1 MSKHKLY
8 ICQICNTTPDQ
19 ISHHK
24 SHLESQKHKDKRE
37 ILELTLSKISES
49 KLIEEYHT
57 SNISDIISNKETFY
71 YYEKLNNNFD
81 EVEDIK
87 KMSELVK
94 NISNREALRDKIHE
108 IHNFLR
114 NSGAGYGM
122 NALKVFNFLYGLK
135 KIEAYGLIDK
145 YELKRPECE
154 FSYLLQKA
162 REEKNDEITELI
174 LSGISECVKDS
185 PLSRVLYYELPQNIK
200 ANVFSH
206 LVKEIESI
214 SEIEKSCNVLLSGK
228 IYEYFIGRDETAISE
243 LGAYFTDRHIVN
255 YILQKLNP
263 VLLENGRINDMID
276 MFGGSGGFTTGY
288 IDFLN
293 DKYPNQIDWESE
305 ISKIHHYDINE
316 DVIKSASLEILCM
329 TQNLP
334 DIENVTYKNAFTND
348 FGGNKFMYILTNP
361 PYGGDKN
368 KQSDIQIKREK
379 IKNFIKSQIAIN
391 SLDAE
396 TLKNRNTQLKK
407 IEREERQEKK
417 ESEKTKV
424 CLSSCSDRIN
434 IFAKKHEISGSD
446 KESCS
451 LILMMELLAK
461 NGTAIGVLKEGVFF
475 NKTYKDLRKCLVEN
489 FNVIEIISVP
499 QDQFENTSTKTSIVI
514 FQNTDQKTTEVRF
527 SDLVVEKNEV
537 DEFAEL
543 NGEIY
548 MTKNKGDISSVSD
561 KLVSIASVE
570 DILLNPICSLNAKDY
585 NKKVIVCGDGYDIVR
600 LGDIVKLE
608 NGYAFKSSEYSNS
621 GIPLLSIKH
630 LPSCSINDCHYI
642 NENQKYNKFMI
653 KKNDI
658 LIALSGNTI
667 GKFGIYLN
675 DYISYLNQR
684 VAKITISDLIFN
696 RYLYF
701 IFEAIDFQEYILKI
715 SNNSAQPNVSSIDI
729 EKLKIPVPKSQ
740 AKIQEW
746 VDKISRPYEKMN
758 SNKSRINELETFAQ
772 TRIKQICENE
782 DCDEVELGSICE
794 IKYGTRITKKDN
806 EIGIIPVYGGGD
818 ITFFTNKSNRNK
830 GTLIISRYAL
840 SKTCVRLV
848 YTNFYLNDSGLS
860 IHCLNEDLQNYINA
874 LLLTNFMQN
883 HIYKNCT
890 SGSIQKNLN
899 MNIFRNIKIQ
909 IPKNKQLIQN
919 LESTFKEIE
928 TLQIEMKEAEL
939 EYKKFIK
946 ELSEEAIPNQ
956 EEQSHIPDM
965 SSEPEQ
971 PDVVDKPIQDEIV
984 IKKKSST
991 KSVRKLKSK

>member
-24 SHLESQKHKDKRE
+24 THLESQKHKDKRE
-37 ILELTLSKISES
+37 ILKLKLSKIFESE
-49 KLIEEYHT
+49 LIEDYNT
-57 SNISDIISNKETFY
+57 SNIDEIISNKETFY
-71 YYEKLNNNFD
+71 YYEKLNNNSD
-81 EVEDIK
+81 ETEELQ
-87 KMSELVK
+87 KMAEELE
-94 NISNREALRDKIHE
+94 NISNKEALRDKIHE

-135 KIEAYGLIDK
+135 KIETYGLIDK
-145 YELKRPECE
+145 YKLKRPECE

-162 REEKNDEITELI
+162 NKGENEEITQLI
-174 LSGISECVKDS
+174 LHDISECVKKSD
-185 PLSRVLYYELPQNIK
+185 LSKFLYYELPQNIK

-214 SEIEKSCNVLLSGK
+214 SKIEKTCKVLLSGK

-255 YILQKLNP
+255 YILRKLNP

-293 DKYPNQIDWESE
+293 EKYTDQIDWESE

-329 TQNLP
+329 TRELP
-334 DIENVTYKNAFTND
+334 NSDNITYRNAFTSD
-348 FGGNKFMYILTNP
+348 FGRNKFTYILTNP

-379 IKNFIKSQIAIN
+379 IKNFIKSQIASN
-391 SLDAE
+391 SLDTE
-396 TLKNRNTQLKK
+396 TLKNRNIQLKK

-424 CLSSCSDRIN
+424 CLSSCSDRIQ
-434 IFAKKHEISGSD
+434 IFAKNHELSGND

-475 NKTYKDLRKCLVEN
+475 NKTYKDLRKCLIEN
-489 FNVIEIISVP
+489 FNVVEIISVP

-527 SDLVVEKNEV
+527 SDLVVEKNDV

-543 NGEIY
+543 NGEIC
-548 MTKNKGDISSVSD
+548 MTKNKGDISNVSD

-585 NKKVIVCGDGYDIVR
+585 NKKVVVCGEGYELVK
-600 LGDIVKLE
+600 LGDISDINMGSTPSTNNHIYWD
-608 NGYAFKSSEYSNS
+608 NGNIPWVSIAELNNNIIYDTKKHITKEGERTMKNRKIPINS
-621 GIPLLSIKH
+621 ILLSFK
-630 LPSCSINDCHYI
+630 LSIGKLAISGVEMYC
-642 NENQKYNKFMI
+642 NEAIVYLNSKI
-653 KKNDI
+653 KKISQMYIYYI
-658 LIALSGNTI
+658 LEGLDLEKYGRGTI
-667 GKFGIYLN
+667 GSHGNLN
-675 DYISYLNQR
+675 
-684 VAKITISDLIFN
+684 K
-696 RYLYF
+696 
-701 IFEAIDFQEYILKI
+701 EILT
-715 SNNSAQPNVSSIDI
+715 NLQ
-729 EKLKIPVPKSQ
+729 IPVPKSQ
-740 AKIQEW
+740 SKIQEW
-746 VDKISRPYEKMN
+746 VDKISRPYDKMN
-758 SNKSRINELETFAQ
+758 SNKSRIHELEKFVQ
-772 TRIKQICENE
+772 MRIKEISENE
-782 DCDEVELGSICE
+782 DCELVELGSICKY
-794 IKYGTRITKKDN
+794 IKSGKAINT
-806 EIGIIPVYGGGD
+806 E
-818 ITFFTNKSNRNK
+818 NRN
-830 GTLIISRYAL
+830 GTLYPYYAANGIS
-840 SKTCVRLV
+840 
-848 YTNFYLNDSGLS
+848 G
-860 IHCLNEDLQNYINA
+860 YINEYIFDGKYIICA
-874 LLLTNFMQN
+874 QDGSIGATHLVNCKFYASN
-883 HIYKNCT
+883 HVWILKIVDSIDPYYIYSILKNNIDYTKIT
-890 SGSIQKNLN
+890 SGSVIPKLTKEK
-899 MNIFRNIKIQ
+899 ISKLEIQ
-909 IPKNKQLIQN
+909 IPKNRQLIQD
-919 LESTFKEIE
+919 LEPTFKEIE
-928 TLQIEMKEAEL
+928 TLQIEMKDSES
-939 EYKKFIK
+939 EYKKLIK

-956 EEQSHIPDM
+956 GGQSHIPDM
-965 SSEPEQ
+965 APEPEQ
-971 PDVVDKPIQDEIV
+971 PDVVDEPIQDEIV

-991 KSVRKLKSK
+991 KSARKLK

>member
-24 SHLESQKHKDKRE
+24 THLESQKHKDKRE
-37 ILELTLSKISES
+37 ILKLKLSKISES
-49 KLIEEYHT
+49 SLIEEYNT
-57 SNISDIISNKETFY
+57 SNIDEIISNKETFY
-71 YYEKLNNNFD
+71 YYEKLNNNSD
-81 EVEDIK
+81 EVEELQ

-154 FSYLLQKA
+154 FSHLLQKA

-174 LSGISECVKDS
+174 LSGISECVKKSD
-185 PLSRVLYYELPQNIK
+185 LSKFLYYELPQNIK

-214 SEIEKSCNVLLSGK
+214 SEIEKTCNVLLSGK

-255 YILQKLNP
+255 YILRKLNP
-263 VLLENGRINDMID
+263 VLFDNGRINDMID

-288 IDFLN
+288 IDYLN
-293 DKYPNQIDWESE
+293 EKYPDQIVWESE

-329 TQNLP
+329 TRELP
-334 DIENVTYKNAFTND
+334 DVENITYRNAFTDD
-348 FGGNKFMYILTNP
+348 FGGRKFTYILTNP

-379 IKNFIKSQIAIN
+379 IKNFIKSQIASN
-391 SLDAE
+391 TLDVE
-396 TLKNRNTQLKK
+396 TLKNRNIQLKK
-407 IEREERQEKK
+407 IEKEERQEKK
-417 ESEKTKV
+417 EIEKTKV
-424 CLSSCSDRIN
+424 CLSSCGDRIQ
-434 IFAKKHEISGSD
+434 IFAKNHELSGTD

-475 NKTYKDLRKCLVEN
+475 NKTYKDLRKCLIEN
-489 FNVIEIISVP
+489 FNVVEIISVP

-543 NGEIY
+543 NGEIC
-548 MTKNKGDISSVSD
+548 MTKNKGDISNVSD

-570 DILLNPICSLNAKDY
+570 DILMNPIYSLNAKDY
-585 NKKVIVCGDGYDIVR
+585 NKKVIVCGDGYELVK
-600 LGDIVKLE
+600 LGDICVCLATTKHCTNIAKL
-608 NGYAFKSSEYSNS
+608 NGKFKFYNSSQNSNLYVDFCEIKEYSIILGQGGNFNIHFDKDFTPS
-621 GIPLLSIKH
+621 KHVCVIQSIEKNIILLKYLYYIIPTLQT
-630 LPSCSINDCHYI
+630 Y
-642 NENQKYNKFMI
+642 
-653 KKNDI
+653 
-658 LIALSGNTI
+658 LIMNGS
-667 GKFGIYLN
+667 
-675 DYISYLNQR
+675 
-684 VAKITISDLIFN
+684 TISWLN
-696 RYLYF
+696 RTNIKEF
-701 IFEAIDFQEYILKI
+701 YIPI
-715 SNNSAQPNVSSIDI
+715 
-729 EKLKIPVPKSQ
+729 PKSQ

-746 VDKISRPYEKMN
+746 VDKISRPYDKMN
-758 SNKSRINELETFAQ
+758 SNKSRITELETFVKI
-772 TRIKQICENE
+772 RIKEICENE
-782 DCDEVELGSICE
+782 DCELVELGSICE
-794 IKYGTRITKKDN
+794 FKSGKFNTCIMDNNGPYQFFNATINSIGFHSEYCFDGEKYILLIKSGNVKASGLGSVITVKGK
-806 EIGIIPVYGGGD
+806 IAGVSD
-818 ITFFTNKSNRNK
+818 IVQIKSNINIDYLCNILQ
-830 GTLIISRYAL
+830 LIKDKIRETSNNSVGLGHLKISEV
-840 SKTCVRLV
+840 K
-848 YTNFYLNDSGLS
+848 
-860 IHCLNEDLQNYINA
+860 
-874 LLLTNFMQN
+874 
-883 HIYKNCT
+883 K
-890 SGSIQKNLN
+890 
-899 MNIFRNIKIQ
+899 IKIH
-909 IPKNKQLIQN
+909 IPKNKQLIQD
-919 LESTFKEIE
+919 LEPTFQEIE
-928 TLQIEMKEAEL
+928 NLQTEMKEAEI
-939 EYKKFIK
+939 EYKILIK
-946 ELSEEAIPNQ
+946 ELSQEAIPNQ
-956 EEQSHIPDM
+956 ESQQDVLDTAPESEQQIEQEVID
-965 SSEPEQ
+965 EP
-971 PDVVDKPIQDEIV
+971 VQDEIV

-991 KSVRKLKSK
+991 KTARKLKSK

>member
-1 MSKHKLY
+1 MSKHKIY

-24 SHLESQKHKDKRE
+24 THLESQKHKDKRE
-37 ILELTLSKISES
+37 ILKLKLSKLSES
-49 KLIEEYHT
+49 ELIEDYNT
-57 SNISDIISNKETFY
+57 SNIDEIISNKETFY
-71 YYEKLNNNFD
+71 YYEKLNNNSD
-81 EVEDIK
+81 ETEELQ

-145 YELKRPECE
+145 YGELKRPECE
-154 FSYLLQKA
+154 FSHLLQKA
-162 REEKNDEITELI
+162 KEAKDDEITELI
-174 LSGISECVKDS
+174 LSKISECVKKS

-214 SEIEKSCNVLLSGK
+214 SEIEKTCNVLLSGK

-255 YILQKLNP
+255 YILRKLNP
-263 VLLENGRINDMID
+263 VLLENGLINDMID

-288 IDFLN
+288 VDYLN
-293 DKYPNQIDWESE
+293 EKYPDQIDWNTE
-305 ISKIHHYDINE
+305 INKIHHYDINE

-329 TQNLP
+329 TRELP
-334 DIENVTYKNAFTND
+334 NVENITYRNAFASD
-348 FGGNKFMYILTNP
+348 FGERNFTYILTNP

-379 IKNFIKSQIAIN
+379 IKNFIKSQIATN

-396 TLKNRNTQLKK
+396 TLKNRNIQLKK
-407 IEREERQEKK
+407 IEKEERQEKK

-424 CLSSCSDRIN
+424 CLSSCSDRIQ
-434 IFAKKHEISGSD
+434 IFAKNHKLTGSD

-475 NKTYKDLRKCLVEN
+475 NKTYKDLRKCLIEN
-489 FNVIEIISVP
+489 FNVVEIISVP

-514 FQNTDQKTTEVRF
+514 FQNTEQKTTEVKF

-543 NGEIY
+543 NGEIC

-570 DILLNPICSLNAKDY
+570 DILFNQICSLNAKDY
-585 NKKVIVCGDGYDIVR
+585 NKKVIVCGDGYELKTLGEICRDISTNKNIASSDRVDGKFR
-600 LGDIVKLE
+600 FFTCSREESTHNEYHYEGTFIIHGSRGSTIKESIFMTNNEKFAIGTSMIISEVKNKCESKYIYYYLKL
-608 NGYAFKSSEYSNS
+608 NQ
-621 GIPLLSIKH
+621 SIFNK
-630 LPSCSINDCHYI
+630 YI
-642 NENQKYNKFMI
+642 NGSAIPMI
-653 KKNDI
+653 SKSNYYDI
-658 LIALSGNTI
+658 
-667 GKFGIYLN
+667 
-675 DYISYLNQR
+675 
-684 VAKITISDLIFN
+684 
-696 RYLYF
+696 
-701 IFEAIDFQEYILKI
+701 
-715 SNNSAQPNVSSIDI
+715 
-729 EKLKIPVPKSQ
+729 KIPIPKSQ

-746 VDKISRPYEKMN
+746 VDKISRPYDKMN
-758 SNKSRINELETFAQ
+758 SNKSRINELETFVQ
-772 TRIKQICENE
+772 IRIKEICENE
-782 DCDEVELGSICE
+782 DCDEVELGSICKY
-794 IKYGTRITKKDN
+794 IKSGKAINN
-806 EIGIIPVYGGGD
+806 E
-818 ITFFTNKSNRNK
+818 NRK
-830 GTLIISRYAL
+830 GTLYPYYAANGISGYVDEYIFDGKYIICAQDGSIGATHLVNCKFYASNHVWILKINDAVNPYYVYSILKNNVDYTKIISGSVIPKLTKEKL
-840 SKTCVRLV
+840 STLK
-848 YTNFYLNDSGLS
+848 
-860 IHCLNEDLQNYINA
+860 IN
-874 LLLTNFMQN
+874 
-883 HIYKNCT
+883 
-890 SGSIQKNLN
+890 
-899 MNIFRNIKIQ
+899 
-909 IPKNKQLIQN
+909 IPKNKKLIQD
-919 LESTFKEIE
+919 LDPTFQEIE
-928 TLQIEMKEAEL
+928 TLQNEMKEAES
-939 EYKKFIK
+939 EYKKLIK

-965 SSEPEQ
+965 APEPEQ
-971 PDVVDKPIQDEIV
+971 PDVVDEPIQDEIV

-991 KSVRKLKSK
+991 KSVRKLK

>member
-24 SHLESQKHKDKRE
+24 THLESQKHKDKRE
-37 ILELTLSKISES
+37 ILKLKLSKISES
-49 KLIEEYHT
+49 KLIEEYNT
-57 SNISDIISNKETFY
+57 SNIDEIISNKETFY
-71 YYEKLNNNFD
+71 YYEKLNNNSD
-81 EVEDIK
+81 EVEELQ

-135 KIEAYGLIDK
+135 KIEVYGLIDK

-154 FSYLLQKA
+154 FSHLLQKA

-174 LSGISECVKDS
+174 LSGISECVKKSD
-185 PLSRVLYYELPQNIK
+185 LSKFLYYELPQNIK

-214 SEIEKSCNVLLSGK
+214 SEIEKTCNVLLSGK

-255 YILQKLNP
+255 YILRKLNP
-263 VLLENGRINDMID
+263 VLLENGHINDMID

-288 IDFLN
+288 IDYLN
-293 DKYPNQIDWESE
+293 EKYPDQIKWESE

-329 TQNLP
+329 TRELP
-334 DIENVTYKNAFTND
+334 NIENITYRNAFTDD
-348 FGGNKFMYILTNP
+348 FGGRKFTYILTNP

-379 IKNFIKSQIAIN
+379 IKNFIKSQIASN
-391 SLDAE
+391 TLDVE
-396 TLKNRNTQLKK
+396 TLKNRNIQLKK
-407 IEREERQEKK
+407 IDVQERQEKK

-424 CLSSCSDRIN
+424 CLSSCSDRIQ
-434 IFAKKHEISGSD
+434 IFAKNHELSGTD

-475 NKTYKDLRKCLVEN
+475 NKTYKDLRKCLIEN
-489 FNVIEIISVP
+489 FNVVEIISVP
-499 QDQFENTSTKTSIVI
+499 QDQFENTSTKTSIII

-543 NGEIY
+543 NGEIC
-548 MTKNKGDISSVSD
+548 MTKNKGDISNVSD

-570 DILLNPICSLNAKDY
+570 DILMNPICSLNAKDY
-585 NKKVIVCGDGYDIVR
+585 NKKVVVCGDGYELMR
-600 LGDIVKLE
+600 LE
-608 NGYAFKSSEYSNS
+608 
-621 GIPLLSIKH
+621 
-630 LPSCSINDCHYI
+630 
-642 NENQKYNKFMI
+642 
-653 KKNDI
+653 
-658 LIALSGNTI
+658 
-667 GKFGIYLN
+667 
-675 DYISYLNQR
+675 
-684 VAKITISDLIFN
+684 DL
-696 RYLYF
+696 
-701 IFEAIDFQEYILKI
+701 
-715 SNNSAQPNVSSIDI
+715 
-729 EKLKIPVPKSQ
+729 
-740 AKIQEW
+740 
-746 VDKISRPYEKMN
+746 
-758 SNKSRINELETFAQ
+758 
-772 TRIKQICENE
+772 
-782 DCDEVELGSICE
+782 CE
-794 IKYGTRITKKDN
+794 INLGTRITKKENKD
-806 EIGIIPVYGGGD
+806 GIIPVYGGGD
-818 ITFFTNKSNRNK
+818 ITFYTNKSNRNK

-840 SKTCVRLV
+840 SKTCVRLIQ
-848 YTNFYLNDSGLS
+848 TNFYLNDSGLS
-860 IHCLNEDLQNYINA
+860 IKSKKENLQKFIELFLLTEFMQNYIY
-874 LLLTNFMQN
+874 T
-883 HIYKNCT
+883 NCT

-899 MNIFRNIKIQ
+899 MNIFRNLQIPIPKSQAKIQ
-909 IPKNKQLIQN
+909 EWVDKISRPYDKMNSNKSRINELETFVQMRIKEISENEDCELVELGSICEINSKKILRYETSYGKNEGLYKFHTGATDGKFYCDKYNIDKYVIILNKTNGSGKCNIFLDKYVSCAKQTFICQSKNNELETQYIYYFLFDKKEKLEIGYIGACHKNLSNDFLNKFKIHIPKNKQLIQD
-919 LESTFKEIE
+919 LEPTFQEIE
-928 TLQIEMKEAEL
+928 TLQTEMKEAEI
-939 EYKKFIK
+939 EYKRLIK
-946 ELSEEAIPNQ
+946 ELSQEAIPNQ
-956 EEQSHIPDM
+956 ESHQDIPYTAPEPVQQI
-965 SSEPEQ
+965 EPE
-971 PDVVDKPIQDEIV
+971 VVDEPIQDEIV

-991 KSVRKLKSK
+991 KTARKLKSK

>member
-1 MSKHKLY
+1 MSKHKIY
-8 ICQICNTTPDQ
+8 ICQICNTSPDQ

-24 SHLESQKHKDKRE
+24 THIESQKHKDKRE
-37 ILELTLSKISES
+37 ILKLKLSKLSES
-49 KLIEEYHT
+49 GLIEEYHT
-57 SNISDIISNKETFY
+57 SNIDEIISNKETFY
-71 YYEKLNNNFD
+71 YYEKLNNNSD

-154 FSYLLQKA
+154 FSHLLQKA
-162 REEKNDEITELI
+162 KEAKDDEITELI

-214 SEIEKSCNVLLSGK
+214 SEIEKSFNVLLSGK

-334 DIENVTYKNAFTND
+334 DIENVTYKNAFTSD

-379 IKNFIKSQIAIN
+379 IKNFIKSQIATN

-424 CLSSCSDRIN
+424 CLSSCGDRIN
-434 IFAKKHEISGSD
+434 IFAKNRELSGSD

-475 NKTYKDLRKCLVEN
+475 NKTYKDLRKCLIEN
-489 FNVIEIISVP
+489 FNVVEIISVP

-514 FQNTDQKTTEVRF
+514 FQNTDQKTTEIRF

-543 NGEIY
+543 NGEIC

-570 DILLNPICSLNAKDY
+570 DILMNPIYSLNAKDY
-585 NKKVIVCGDGYDIVR
+585 NKKVIICGDGYELVR
-600 LGDIVKLE
+600 LGDICECLTTTKHCTNIGKT
-608 NGYAFKSSEYSNS
+608 NGKFKFYNSSQNSNLYVDFCEITEYSIILGQGGNFNIHFDKDFTPS
-621 GIPLLSIKH
+621 KH
-630 LPSCSINDCHYI
+630 VCVIQS
-642 NENQKYNKFMI
+642 I
-653 KKNDI
+653 KKNII
-658 LIALSGNTI
+658 LLKYLYYIIPELQ
-667 GKFGIYLN
+667 KFIIVNG
-675 DYISYLNQR
+675 S
-684 VAKITISDLIFN
+684 TISWLNKTNIKN
-696 RYLYF
+696 LELP
-701 IFEAIDFQEYILKI
+701 I
-715 SNNSAQPNVSSIDI
+715 
-729 EKLKIPVPKSQ
+729 PKSQ

-746 VDKISRPYEKMN
+746 VDKISRPYDKMN
-758 SNKSRINELETFAQ
+758 SNKSRINELETFVQ
-772 TRIKQICENE
+772 TRIKEICENE
-782 DCDEVELGSICE
+782 DCDEVELESICE

-919 LESTFKEIE
+919 LESTFQEIE
-928 TLQIEMKEAEL
+928 TLQNEMKEAES
-939 EYKKFIK
+939 EYKKLIK
-946 ELSEEAIPNQ
+946 ELSQEAIPNQ

-965 SSEPEQ
+965 APEPEQ
-971 PDVVDKPIQDEIV
+971 PDVVDEPIQDEIV

>member
-24 SHLESQKHKDKRE
+24 THLESQKHKDKSE
-37 ILELTLSKISES
+37 ILKLKLSKISES
-49 KLIEEYHT
+49 SLIEEYNT
-57 SNISDIISNKETFY
+57 SNIDEIISNKETFY
-71 YYEKLNNNFD
+71 YYEKLNNNSD
-81 EVEDIK
+81 EIEDIK

-154 FSYLLQKA
+154 FSHLLQKA

-174 LSGISECVKDS
+174 LSGISECVKES

-214 SEIEKSCNVLLSGK
+214 SEIEKTCNVLLSGK

-255 YILQKLNP
+255 YILRKLNP
-263 VLLENGRINDMID
+263 VLLENRRINDMID

-288 IDFLN
+288 IDYLN
-293 DKYPNQIDWESE
+293 EKYPDQIDWESE

-329 TQNLP
+329 TRELP
-334 DIENVTYKNAFTND
+334 NVENITYRNAFTDD
-348 FGGNKFMYILTNP
+348 FGGRKFTYILTNP
-361 PYGGDKN
+361 PYGGDKI

-379 IKNFIKSQIAIN
+379 IKNFIKSQIASN
-391 SLDAE
+391 TLDVE
-396 TLKNRNTQLKK
+396 TLKNRNIQLKK
-407 IEREERQEKK
+407 IEKEESQEKK

-424 CLSSCSDRIN
+424 CLSSCSDRIQ
-434 IFAKKHEISGSD
+434 IFAKNHELSGTD

-475 NKTYKDLRKCLVEN
+475 NKTYKDLRKCLIEN
-489 FNVIEIISVP
+489 FNVVEIISVP

-543 NGEIY
+543 NGEIC
-548 MTKNKGDISSVSD
+548 MTKNKGDISNVSD

-570 DILLNPICSLNAKDY
+570 DILMNPNCSLNAKDY
-585 NKKVIVCGDGYDIVR
+585 NKKVIVCGDGYELVK
-600 LGDIVKLE
+600 LGDIAKLE
-608 NGYAFKSSEYSNS
+608 NGKQLDKKNIVDGIYPVYGGGLKPVGFHNEYNR
-621 GIPLLSIKH
+621 
-630 LPSCSINDCHYI
+630 
-642 NENQKYNKFMI
+642 ENCTIVAGTGNCGFVQFDKNKFWASQCFTI
-653 KKNDI
+653 KSN
-658 LIALSGNTI
+658 N
-667 GKFGIYLN
+667 
-675 DYISYLNQR
+675 
-684 VAKITISDLIFN
+684 DLIN
-696 RYLYF
+696 KYLF
-701 IFEAIDFQEYILKI
+701 IICKSIENILMNSSSGSVQKFIRANQFIDML
-715 SNNSAQPNVSSIDI
+715 
-729 EKLKIPVPKSQ
+729 IPIPKSK

-746 VDKISRPYEKMN
+746 VDKISRLYDKMN
-758 SNKSRINELETFAQ
+758 SNKFRIDELETFVKI
-772 TRIKQICENE
+772 RIKEICENE
-782 DCDEVELGSICE
+782 DCELVELGSICE
-794 IKYGTRITKKDN
+794 FKSGKFNTCIMDNNGPYQFFNATINSIGFHSEYCFDGEKYILLIKSGNVKASGLGSVITVKGK
-806 EIGIIPVYGGGD
+806 IAGVSD
-818 ITFFTNKSNRNK
+818 IVQIKSNINI
-830 GTLIISRYAL
+830 GYLCNILQLIKDKIRETSNNSVGLGHLKISEV
-840 SKTCVRLV
+840 K
-848 YTNFYLNDSGLS
+848 
-860 IHCLNEDLQNYINA
+860 
-874 LLLTNFMQN
+874 
-883 HIYKNCT
+883 K
-890 SGSIQKNLN
+890 
-899 MNIFRNIKIQ
+899 IKIH
-909 IPKNKQLIQN
+909 IPKNNQIIQD
-919 LESTFKEIE
+919 LEPTFQEIE
-928 TLQIEMKEAEL
+928 TLQTEMKESEI
-939 EYKKFIK
+939 EYKRLIK
-946 ELSEEAIPNQ
+946 ELSQEAIPNQ
-956 EEQSHIPDM
+956 ESQQDVLDTAPESVQQI
-965 SSEPEQ
+965 EPEVL
-971 PDVVDKPIQDEIV
+971 DEPIQDEIV

-991 KSVRKLKSK
+991 KTARKLKSK

>member
-1 MSKHKLY
+1 MSKHKIY
-8 ICQICNTTPDQ
+8 ICQICNTSPDQ

-24 SHLESQKHKDKRE
+24 THLESQKHKDKRE
-37 ILELTLSKISES
+37 ILKLKLSKLSES
-49 KLIEEYHT
+49 ELIEDYNT
-57 SNISDIISNKETFY
+57 SNIDEIISNKETFY
-71 YYEKLNNNFD
+71 YYEKLNNNSD
-81 EVEDIK
+81 ETEELQ

-145 YELKRPECE
+145 YDELKRPECE
-154 FSYLLQKA
+154 FSHLLQKA
-162 REEKNDEITELI
+162 NEAKDNEITELI
-174 LSGISECVKDS
+174 LSGISECVKKS

-200 ANVFSH
+200 ASVFSH

-214 SEIEKSCNVLLSGK
+214 SEIEKTCNVLLSGK

-255 YILQKLNP
+255 YILRKLNP

-293 DKYPNQIDWESE
+293 EKYPDQIDWESE

-334 DIENVTYKNAFTND
+334 DNENITYRNAFTYD
-348 FGGNKFMYILTNP
+348 FEGRNFTYILTNP

-379 IKNFIKSQIAIN
+379 IKNFIKSQIASN

-396 TLKNRNTQLKK
+396 TLKNRNIQLKK
-407 IEREERQEKK
+407 IEKEERQEKK

-424 CLSSCSDRIN
+424 CLSSCSDRIQ
-434 IFAKKHEISGSD
+434 IFAKNHKLTGSD

-475 NKTYKDLRKCLVEN
+475 NKTYKDLRKCLIEN
-489 FNVIEIISVP
+489 FNVVEIISVP

-514 FQNTDQKTTEVRF
+514 FQNTEQKTTEVRF
-527 SDLVVEKNEV
+527 IDLVVEKNEV

-543 NGEIY
+543 NGEIC

-561 KLVSIASVE
+561 KLVSIASAE

-585 NKKVIVCGDGYDIVR
+585 NKKVIICGQGYELVK
-600 LGDIVKLE
+600 LGDICEFTK
-608 NGYAFKSSEYSNS
+608 YKSQKSSDGKFNHYTCSNT
-621 GIPLLSIKH
+621 
-630 LPSCSINDCHYI
+630 
-642 NENQKYNKFMI
+642 I
-653 KKNDI
+653 KKCSD
-658 LIALSGNTI
+658 GNII
-667 GKFGIYLN
+667 G
-675 DYISYLNQR
+675 
-684 VAKITISDLIFN
+684 
-696 RYLYF
+696 
-701 IFEAIDFQEYILKI
+701 EYILIGSRGTITDALHYCNGNFGCGDNMFVFNSSKI
-715 SNNSAQPNVSSIDI
+715 NNIYIYNILLSTKEQIKTYINGST
-729 EKLKIPVPKSQ
+729 IPMISLTQFKNIQIPIPKSQ

-746 VDKISRPYEKMN
+746 VDKISKPYDKMN
-758 SNKSRINELETFAQ
+758 SNKSRINELETFVQ
-772 TRIKQICENE
+772 TRIKEICENE

-806 EIGIIPVYGGGD
+806 ENGIIPVYGGGD

-860 IHCLNEDLQNYINA
+860 IHCLNKDLQNYINA
-874 LLLTNFMQN
+874 LLLTNLMQN
-883 HIYKNCT
+883 YIYKNCT

-909 IPKNKQLIQN
+909 IPKNRQVIQD
-919 LESTFKEIE
+919 LDPTFQEIE
-928 TLQIEMKEAEL
+928 TLQNEMKEAES
-939 EYKKFIK
+939 EYKKLIK
-946 ELSEEAIPNQ
+946 KLSEEAIPNQ

-965 SSEPEQ
+965 VPELEQ
-971 PDVVDKPIQDEIV
+971 PDIVDEPIQDEIV

>member
-24 SHLESQKHKDKRE
+24 SHLDSQKHKDKHE
-37 ILELTLSKISES
+37 ILKLKLSKISES

-71 YYEKLNNNFD
+71 YYEKLNNNSD

-135 KIEAYGLIDK
+135 KIETYGLIDK
-145 YELKRPECE
+145 YELKRPECQ

-162 REEKNDEITELI
+162 IEEKNEEITELI
-174 LSGISECVKDS
+174 LSKISECVKES

-214 SEIEKSCNVLLSGK
+214 SEIEKTCNVLLSGK

-255 YILQKLNP
+255 YILRKLNP

-288 IDFLN
+288 IDYLN
-293 DKYPNQIDWESE
+293 KKYPDQIDWDSE
-305 ISKIHHYDINE
+305 IGKIHHYDINE

-329 TQNLP
+329 TRKLP
-334 DIENVTYKNAFTND
+334 DVENITYRNAFTDD
-348 FGGNKFMYILTNP
+348 FGGRNFTYILTNP
-361 PYGGDKN
+361 PYGGDKI

-379 IKNFIKSQIAIN
+379 IKNIIKSQIASNI
-391 SLDAE
+391 LDE
-396 TLKNRNTQLKK
+396 DTLKNRNIQLKK
-407 IEREERQEKK
+407 IEGQERKEKK
-417 ESEKTKV
+417 DSEKTKV
-424 CLSSCSDRIN
+424 CLSSCGDRIQ
-434 IFAKKHEISGSD
+434 IFAKNHELSGTD

-475 NKTYKDLRKCLVEN
+475 NKTYKDLRKCLIEN
-489 FNVIEIISVP
+489 FNVVEIISVP

-543 NGEIY
+543 NGEIC
-548 MTKNKGDISSVSD
+548 MTKNKGDISNVSD
-561 KLVSIASVE
+561 KLVSIATLE
-570 DILLNPICSLNAKDY
+570 DILMNPIYSLNAKDY
-585 NKKVIVCGDGYDIVR
+585 NKKVVVCGDEYELVK
-600 LGDIVKLE
+600 LGDIAKLE
-608 NGYAFKSSEYSNS
+608 NGYAFKSSEYSKS
-621 GIPLLSIKH
+621 GIPILSIKH
-630 LPSCSINDCHYI
+630 LPSCSINNCNFI
-642 NENQKYNKFMI
+642 IENKKYDKFII

-667 GKFGIYLN
+667 GKFGLYLN

-684 VAKITISDLIFN
+684 VARITISNIIIN

-701 IFEAIDFQEYILKI
+701 IFDAIDFQKYIIKI
-715 SNNSAQPNVSSIDI
+715 SNNSAQPNVSSIEI
-729 EKLKIPVPKSQ
+729 EKLQIPIPKSQ

-746 VDKISRPYEKMN
+746 VDKILRPYDKMN
-758 SNKSRINELETFAQ
+758 SNKSRINELETFVQ
-772 TRIKQICENE
+772 IRIKEIYENE
-782 DCDEVELGSICE
+782 DCELVELGSICE
-794 IKYGTRITKKDN
+794 YIKTGKNKTPDDKKGLLYPYYGTADITGYTDYYLFDGKHILVARNGTMGNCFLVQGKIYPSDHIFVIKNKKEYSISFIFYLIKELSN
-806 EIGIIPVYGGGD
+806 EIK
-818 ITFFTNKSNRNK
+818 NKSNGSTIK
-830 GTLIISRYAL
+830 GIS
-840 SKTCVRLV
+840 K
-848 YTNFYLNDSGLS
+848 
-860 IHCLNEDLQNYINA
+860 E
-874 LLLTNFMQN
+874 
-883 HIYKNCT
+883 
-890 SGSIQKNLN
+890 NL
-899 MNIFRNIKIQ
+899 FNIKIN
-909 IPKNKQLIQN
+909 IPKNKQLIQD
-919 LESTFKEIE
+919 LEPTFQEIE
-928 TLQIEMKEAEL
+928 TLQNEMKEAEV
-939 EYKKFIK
+939 EYKRLIK
-946 ELSEEAIPNQ
+946 ELSQKAIPNQ
-956 EEQSHIPDM
+956 DVLETYPESEQQIEKEVID
-965 SSEPEQ
+965 EP
-971 PDVVDKPIQDEIV
+971 VQDEIA

-991 KSVRKLKSK
+991 KITRKLKSK

>member
-24 SHLESQKHKDKRE
+24 SHLDSQKHKDKRE
-37 ILELTLSKISES
+37 ILELTLSKILKSG
-49 KLIEEYHT
+49 LIEEYHT
-57 SNISDIISNKETFY
+57 SNISEIISNKETFY
-71 YYEKLNNNFD
+71 YYEKLKNNSD

-145 YELKRPECE
+145 YELKKPECQ
-154 FSYLLQKA
+154 FSHLLQKA
-162 REEKNDEITELI
+162 REEKNEEITELI

-214 SEIEKSCNVLLSGK
+214 SEIEKTCNVLLSGK

-255 YILQKLNP
+255 YILRKLNP

-288 IDFLN
+288 IDYLN
-293 DKYPNQIDWESE
+293 EKYPDQIEWKSE
-305 ISKIHHYDINE
+305 IDKIHHYDINE

-329 TQNLP
+329 TRELP
-334 DIENVTYKNAFTND
+334 NIDNITYRNAFASD
-348 FGGNKFMYILTNP
+348 FGGRNFTYILTNP

-379 IKNFIKSQIAIN
+379 IKNFIRSQIATN

-396 TLKNRNTQLKK
+396 TIKNRNSQLKK
-407 IEREERQEKK
+407 IEKEERQDKK

-424 CLSSCSDRIN
+424 CLSSCGDRIN
-434 IFAKKHEISGSD
+434 IFAKNHELSGTD

-475 NKTYKDLRKCLVEN
+475 NKTYKDLRKCLVDN
-489 FNVIEIISVP
+489 FNVVEIISVP
-499 QDQFENTSTKTSIVI
+499 QDQFENTSTKTSIII

-543 NGEIY
+543 NGEIC
-548 MTKNKGDISSVSD
+548 MTKNKGDISNVSD
-561 KLVSIASVE
+561 KLVSVASLE
-570 DILLNPICSLNAKDY
+570 DILMNPICSLSAKDY
-585 NKKVIVCGDGYDIVR
+585 NKKVIVCGDGYELVK
-600 LGDIVKLE
+600 LGDICDCLATTKHCTKLAKP
-608 NGYAFKSSEYSNS
+608 NGKFKFYNSSQNSNLYVDFCEIKEYSIILGQGGNFNIHFDKNFTPS
-621 GIPLLSIKH
+621 KHVCVIQSIEKNIILLKYLYYIIPTL
-630 LPSCSINDCHYI
+630 
-642 NENQKYNKFMI
+642 QKYFIVNG
-653 KKNDI
+653 
-658 LIALSGNTI
+658 S
-667 GKFGIYLN
+667 
-675 DYISYLNQR
+675 
-684 VAKITISDLIFN
+684 TISWLNKTNIKN
-696 RYLYF
+696 L
-701 IFEAIDFQEYILKI
+701 Q
-715 SNNSAQPNVSSIDI
+715 
-729 EKLKIPVPKSQ
+729 IPIPKSQ

-746 VDKISRPYEKMN
+746 VDKISRPYDKMN
-758 SNKSRINELETFAQ
+758 LNKSRINELETFVQ
-772 TRIKQICENE
+772 NKIKEICENE
-782 DCDEVELGSICE
+782 DCDLVELRSICDINNKKITRYE
-794 IKYGTRITKKDN
+794 TSYGKETGKYKFHTGATDGKYYCDKFNIDKYIIILNKTNGSGKCNIFLDKYISCAKQTFICQSKNNELETQYIYYFLSNKKDKL
-806 EIGIIPVYGGGD
+806 EIG
-818 ITFFTNKSNRNK
+818 
-830 GTLIISRYAL
+830 
-840 SKTCVRLV
+840 
-848 YTNFYLNDSGLS
+848 
-860 IHCLNEDLQNYINA
+860 YIGA
-874 LLLTNFMQN
+874 C
-883 HIYKNCT
+883 H
-890 SGSIQKNLN
+890 KNLSN
-899 MNIFRNIKIQ
+899 NFLQKFKIH
-909 IPKNKQLIQN
+909 IPKNKKHIQD
-919 LESTFKEIE
+919 LEPTFQEIE
-928 TLQIEMKEAEL
+928 TLQNEMKEAEIQ
-939 EYKKFIK
+939 YKQLIK
-946 ELSEEAIPNQ
+946 DLSEEAIPNQ
-956 EEQSHIPDM
+956 NTQTDIPEIVSEPKPEESEQSEIVP
-965 SSEPEQ
+965 EPELEI
-971 PDVVDKPIQDEIV
+971 VAEPIQDEIV

-991 KSVRKLKSK
+991 KTARKLKSK